1 MSILEIIIYSLI
13 GCAVVAYL
21 TVKLFKKPKEKQKKQ
36 PKKEEEEQD

>member
-21 TVKLFKKPKEKQKKQ
+21 TVKLFKKPKAKKQ
-36 PKKEEEEQD
+36 NKDTEEETFEG